1 MRNRFYIG
9 LLGFERPDGKAH
21 FARSIFSNLSVFCYN
36 LSFDLFARERTDY
49 SCFGEFE
56 MPLSQWFGV
65 VSKRSYFWHQA
76 QVCMSLARASDDPA
90 LKQRYQDLA
99 LEFAQNAGGE
109 RDFDILLPSSCL
121 SSRSNPTAAT
131 RANSYP

>member
-9 LLGFERPDGKAH
+9 LLGFERLDGKTY
-21 FARSIFSNLSVFCYN
+21 FGRSIFSNFSAFCYN

-49 SCFGEFE
+49 SCFGESE
-56 MPLSQWFGV
+56 TPLSQMVRCRVKAFVFLASGAGLYV
-65 VSKRSYFWHQA
+65 
-76 QVCMSLARASDDPA
+76 ARAR
-90 LKQRYQDLA
+90 KQRYQDLA
-99 LEFAQNAGGE
+99 LEFVQNAGGE

-121 SSRSNPTAAT
+121 SSSSNPTAAT

>member
-9 LLGFERPDGKAH
+9 LLGFERLDGKTY
-21 FARSIFSNLSVFCYN
+21 FGRSIFSNFSAFCYN

-49 SCFGEFE
+49 SCFGESE
-56 MPLSQWFGV
+56 TPLSQMV

-76 QVCMSLARASDDPA
+76 QVCMSLAR
-90 LKQRYQDLA
+90 KQRYQDLA
-99 LEFAQNAGGE
+99 LELAQNAGGE

-121 SSRSNPTAAT
+121 SSSSNPTAAT
-131 RANSYP
+131 PANSYP